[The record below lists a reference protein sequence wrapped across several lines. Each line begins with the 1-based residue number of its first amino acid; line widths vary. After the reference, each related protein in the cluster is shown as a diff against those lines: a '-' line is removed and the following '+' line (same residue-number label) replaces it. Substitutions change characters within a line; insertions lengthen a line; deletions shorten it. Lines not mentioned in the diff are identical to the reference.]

1 MKTEIRSISQPPT
14 ITEGKTVE
22 GYAAV
27 FHNPAERGTEY
38 KLCDDIVEHIDPQ
51 AFQRAIAQKQ
61 PCRCLVNH
69 DPNYRLG
76 RVDKGTLRLTT
87 DERGLKYEAD
97 IPDTQVGRDTATDLA
112 NGNLDGS
119 SFSFSVVG
127 QRWEDVK
134 RGDDYMTIRTITDVD
149 LYDVGPVGFPAYEAT
164 TAGIRSAERMEDV
177 IAQRDAWRAANKES
191 VATRLRVIEIQ
202 ESLE

>member
-177 IAQRDAWRAANKES
+177 IAQRDAWRAANNES